1 MEFVCEA
8 IIFDLDGVLVDSR
21 ALIERHRRRWAAEHN
36 IPFEE
41 IEDVY
46 HGRSSADV
54 IREVA
59 PHLDAETAARRAG
72 DQVIGVADTSPA
84 DSLSDA
90 DLVIK
95 RLTDLN
101 VDASD
106 PETVQVATE

>member
-1 MEFVCEA
+1 
-8 IIFDLDGVLVDSR
+8 
-21 ALIERHRRRWAAEHN
+21 
-36 IPFEE
+36 
-41 IEDVY
+41 
-46 HGRSSADV
+46 V
-54 IREVA
+54 IV
-59 PHLDAETAARRAG
+59 
-72 DQVIGVADTSPA
+72 VADTSPA